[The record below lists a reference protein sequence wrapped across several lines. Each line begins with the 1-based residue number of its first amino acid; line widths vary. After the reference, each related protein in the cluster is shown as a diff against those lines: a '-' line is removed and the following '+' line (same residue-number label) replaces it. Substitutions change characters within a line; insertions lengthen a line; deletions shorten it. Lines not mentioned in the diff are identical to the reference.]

1 MKRYIKILIL
11 FFTLSFLW
19 GCLEEPEIYKVT
31 VKTYSTVEF
40 GQGGVSVSGG
50 IYTENEE
57 FQPTIECCGFCYGVA
72 EEPTLSNFVVKVKNS
87 GIGDFNAT
95 LKSLKE
101 GTKYYVRAFAQN
113 KYGVVYGEEVSFV
126 SLTKPAVKTL
136 SLLEENENSQLIV
149 NCELESLGSGD
160 ITELGVCYSTE
171 NKLPN
176 KDNDV
181 YKLVLNIQ
189 KGKYTVSILVEP
201 NVKYYIRA
209 FASNLAG
216 VAYGE
221 VKEILT
227 KEAIY
232 TIKFDG
238 NGGVGSISQKTVS
251 VGTAIYLPI
260 NTFTRS
266 GYEFVGWNTKADGS
280 GDSYS
285 NGQSVTPSGNI
296 TLYAQWKKKE
306 VYYTI
311 TFNSN
316 GGSGSMSSMTLK
328 SDSLINLPSNKY
340 SRSGYE
346 FVGWNTS
353 LDGNGTSYTDGQT
366 ITPSGN
372 ITLYAQWKKID
383 DNKEHVSGSHQGHDY
398 VDLGLPS
405 GTLWATCNVGS
416 SRPEG
421 YGDYFAWGETETK
434 ENYYWET
441 YMWCEGTEDT
451 QIKYCTNS
459 AYGIVDNKTILEL
472 ADDVAHVNWGGNWR
486 IPTEEEQNELRT
498 KCTWVWGENNGV
510 NGYIVKGNNGN
521 SIFLPAA
528 GIRFKYSSL
537 YTNTVG
543 QYWNTSISTSNG
555 SSYLHFSSNYIFLST
570 SHRFDGFSV
579 RPVISNNSIG
589 PDTLV
594 QPIKYKVSFDAN
606 DGSGESSSIDVSRS
620 EKVIL
625 LNKFVRDGYVFLNWN
640 TEADGSGLS
649 YENAEEIMVAGDLIL
664 YAQWRKYDTPKVTT
678 SSVTDITNYSAS
690 CGGSIISLDYEII
703 ERGICYS
710 SSSTPTISD
719 YVIKSGAGVGAFT
732 CSLTALSSGTT
743 YYVRAYAKYASDVVA
758 YGETTTFKTFKVPT
772 LSSPSITEK
781 EDGTVVCGSAVST
794 VGYNVT
800 ERGICYATYS
810 TPTTSSTLVKS
821 TTNGTGSFECT
832 LINLVAGTT
841 YYVRAYAKYDNGNIA
856 YSSTVSFRIHK
867 SPQISTSTVSN
878 ILSTSA
884 NCGGTITSP
893 DYTILERGICYS
905 KTSTPTISNS
915 VIKSG
920 AGAGMF
926 TCTLT
931 GLSSGSVYYVRA
943 YAKYAD
949 DKVIYGETRSFTT
962 QRIPVISSFTIS
974 NIGETSADCSAYVNS
989 YDYTITERGFCYS
1002 TYSNPTINDYKVSLS
1017 SGNGTYTGILS
1028 SLNRNTTYYV
1038 RAYAV
1043 YNGNIIYS
1051 DVKSFKTFYTLK
1063 LTTLEVTD
1071 ITEDYVVLEGE
1082 IICPGVTISKL
1093 GFDYWTSTN
1102 PKVNTISC
1110 GSGEGEFGIK
1120 WEFFMAN
1127 TTYYVR
1133 AYAII
1138 DGIRSYG
1145 ETQMFNTLPT
1155 NIDYPNGS
1163 KLYFIN
1169 TAGWENVYA
1178 YVWKERGI
1186 SSGTSGVDL
1195 GVNPWPGKPATY
1207 EGTFR
1212 GYQIYSYD
1220 IVGLD
1225 VNSIIFSQYGGN
1237 KTYDLE
1243 IDLYNTY
1250 YYLGEWY
1257 ESINDIP

>member
-1 MKRYIKILIL
+1 MKRYIKIFIL
-11 FFTLSFLW
+11 VFSLSFLW
-19 GCLEEPEIYKVT
+19 GCLEDSEVYKVT
-31 VKTYSTVEF
+31 VKTDSIVEF
-40 GQGGVSVSGG
+40 VQGGVSVSGG

-57 FQPTIECCGFCYGVA
+57 YHPTIESSGFCYGLA
-72 EEPTLSNFVVKVKNS
+72 EGPTLSNFVVKVKKS

-95 LKSLKE
+95 LKSLDE
-101 GTKYYVRAFAQN
+101 DTKYYVRAFAQN

-126 SLTKPAVKTL
+126 SLIRPSVQTL
-136 SLLEENENSQLIV
+136 SVLDDNRKFQMVVE
-149 NCELESLGSGD
+149 CELESLGSGD
-160 ITELGVCYSTE
+160 VSELGVCYSSE
-171 NKLPN
+171 KKLPN
-176 KDNDV
+176 KDNDE
-181 YKLVLNIQ
+181 YKLVSNIQ
-189 KGKYTVSILVEP
+189 KGKYTVSIPVEP
-201 NVKYYIRA
+201 NVKYYVRA
-209 FASNLAG
+209 LASNLAG

-227 KEAIY
+227 TEAIY

-238 NGGVGSISQKTVS
+238 NGGVGSMEEIYTTPSKEVQLISNSFTRTGYTFIGWNTEVDGSGTTYYNEQNISIDSDLILYAQWASLYTITFNANGGTGSMSSKTLS
-251 VGTAIYLPI
+251 VGSSITLPS

-266 GYEFVGWNTKADGS
+266 GYEFVGWNTN
-280 GDSYS
+280 SY
-285 NGQSVTPSGNI
+285 
-296 TLYAQWKKKE
+296 
-306 VYYTI
+306 
-311 TFNSN
+311 
-316 GGSGSMSSMTLK
+316 
-328 SDSLINLPSNKY
+328 
-340 SRSGYE
+340 
-346 FVGWNTS
+346 
-353 LDGNGTSYTDGQT
+353 GTGASYTDGQT
-366 ITPSGN
+366 ITPLGNISLYAQWKKIEIYYTISFNSNGGSGNMGSKTVSTGSSVTLPNSTFTRYGYEFVGWNTNADGSGVPYTNGQRITPSRN
-372 ITLYAQWKKID
+372 ITLYAQWKKIEED
-383 DNKEHVSGSHQGHDY
+383 QEQVSGSHMSHDY

-405 GTLWATCNVGS
+405 GTLWATCNVGTS
-416 SRPEG
+416 KPEE
-421 YGDYFAWGETETK
+421 YGDYFAWGENTTK
-434 ENYYWET
+434 SKYNSST
-441 YMWCEGTEDT
+441 YTFSSKKD
-451 QIKYCTNS
+451 IAN
-459 AYGIVDNKTILEL
+459 A
-472 ADDVAHVNWGGNWR
+472 NWGGNWR
-486 IPTEEEQNELRT
+486 MPTKDEKDELRDPSYT
-498 KCTWVWGENNGV
+498 TWTWTTHNGV
-510 NGYIVKGNNGN
+510 EGYRVTSNVNDN

-528 GIRFKYSSL
+528 GYRYSSELYEEGSYGYYWSRSLDTSDSEKAYCLYFNNSEQAYSYFSFRRYYGIPVRPILSGSYVKPDQPTL
-537 YTNTVG
+537 YTITFKANGGSGSMSSMTVNASSSITLPSNKFTQSG
-543 QYWNTSISTSNG
+543 YSFTGWNTEADGSGVSYANGQSLTISGNLTL
-555 SSYLHFSSNYIFLST
+555 YAQWRIYVST
-570 SHRFDGFSV
+570 
-579 RPVISNNSIG
+579 I
-589 PDTLV
+589 TLN
-594 QPIKYKVSFDAN
+594 AN

-625 LNKFVRDGYVFLNWN
+625 LNKFVRGGYVFLNWN

-678 SSVTDITNYSAS
+678 SNVTDITNNSAS

-719 YVIKSGAGVGAFT
+719 YAIKSGTGVGAFT

-743 YYVRAYAKYASDVVA
+743 
-758 YGETTTFKTFKVPT
+758 
-772 LSSPSITEK
+772 
-781 EDGTVVCGSAVST
+781 
-794 VGYNVT
+794 
-800 ERGICYATYS
+800 
-810 TPTTSSTLVKS
+810 
-821 TTNGTGSFECT
+821 
-832 LINLVAGTT
+832 
-841 YYVRAYAKYDNGNIA
+841 
-856 YSSTVSFRIHK
+856 
-867 SPQISTSTVSN
+867 
-878 ILSTSA
+878 
-884 NCGGTITSP
+884 
-893 DYTILERGICYS
+893 
-905 KTSTPTISNS
+905 
-915 VIKSG
+915 
-920 AGAGMF
+920 
-926 TCTLT
+926 
-931 GLSSGSVYYVRA
+931 YYVRA

-974 NIGETSADCSAYVNS
+974 NIGETSADCNAYVNS

-1002 TYSNPTINDYKVSLS
+1002 TYSNPTINDYKVSSS

-1063 LTTLEVTD
+1063 ITTLEVTD

-1082 IICPGVTISKL
+1082 IICPGVTISKR

-1110 GSGEGEFGIK
+1110 ASGEGEFGIK

-1138 DGIRSYG
+1138 DGIKSYG
-1145 ETQMFNTLPT
+1145 NTQMFNTLPT

-1195 GVNPWPGKPATY
+1195 GVIPWPGKPATY

-1212 GYQIYSYD
+1212 GNQIYSYD

-1225 VNSIIFSQYGGN
+1225 VNSIIFSQYGGS